1 MSLTVIT
8 PANFQVVDTTTMINY
23 LRLNDNSESSLISTF
38 INAATDQFTNDTNG
52 HVLAQQT
59 LMLKLDH
66 WNYITYGY
74 GYPANYTY
82 EYSYA
87 YQLQLPAQTIK
98 IPAAPV
104 TAISL
109 VEYLDPTATW
119 QTLTGWTA
127 DTASTPAR
135 VILPLTLPQLHPTQL
150 PAVRVTFTAG
160 YANAAAVPPL
170 AQVGVQLLASHWF
183 ENRTAYTDTE
193 LKTLPS
199 GWQSMC
205 ARFWVGPNGDI
216 NRHGK

>member
-1 MSLTVIT
+1 MSLKPIT
-8 PANFQVVDTTTMINY
+8 PPTFQVVDTTNINY
-23 LRLNDNSESSLISTF
+23 LRLNDTSESVLISKL
-38 INAATDQFTNDTNG
+38 IAAASDQFTIDTNG

-59 LMLKLDH
+59 FMLKLDH
-66 WNYITYGY
+66 WNYLSYGY

-87 YQLQLPAQTIK
+87 YQLQLPAQIIK

-104 TAISL
+104 TNISL

-127 DTASTPAR
+127 DIDSTPAR

-150 PAVRVTFTAG
+150 PAVRITFTAG
-160 YANAAAVPPL
+160 YANVDAVPPL
-170 AQVGVQLLASHWF
+170 AQVGVYLLSAYWF
-183 ENRTAYTDTE
+183 ENRTAYTDSE
-193 LKTLPS
+193 LKPIPN
-199 GWQSMC
+199 GWASTC
-205 ARFWVGPNGDI
+205 ARFSLGPNGDI